1 MRMTRH
7 GVKTVGDHGGEAGR
21 IKRGIPP
28 PTSTYPCTHT
38 PATPKTTATLL
49 LLLLALLSAA
59 ALGGVLAAQHTA
71 AAAASAAQGYY
82 GGLALSVLPTTLQTS
97 SYGLLIIH
105 FTPPQTY
112 FYFGASAPAALP
124 PANVTVYLSTN
135 APQSISVPQSVVVP
149 GGQPYAVV
157 RVNTTATPGQATITA
172 TATGYNPAQVEVEV
186 AEPSGYPTQIRL
198 TAIPTNPVA
207 QPAFTG
213 TLLVELTDQ
222 EGDPAQAPTNTS
234 VSLSSSSPQVA
245 GAQPQAVIP
254 AGEAFAVAHYNTS
267 LRVGAAVITAT
278 ATGYTAGSTQVEVS
292 GPQPY
297 SVQAALAPTTPAPG
311 EPVTLTVWLT
321 DQEGD
326 PAWTPVPVSVAV
338 TSSNTTMLNPP
349 ATVVIPA
356 GTYYTQVEF
365 KAGEAGARGEQ
376 VMITTAS
383 TGLQPA
389 TLQTTVENPGNS
401 GGGAAAGA
409 PTLVVETQPG
419 SLIADSAAG
428 ERVLL
433 VELETGNTPMYPT
446 EGLNI
451 TLRSSNPD
459 VVWVPQSVTL
469 PPNTTYILVAVNTT
483 YQPGSAVVTAAAP
496 NTQPA
501 QVTITTYGYTPT
513 AIEAEAP
520 GTPLP
525 TDERSVYALAVSFT
539 SSSTA
544 GLGTMGI
551 APQSVQVNLYSSNPD
566 VVQVPPTATIPA
578 GGGYTLIPVNTT
590 STAGSAQITI
600 TTAEYGSATV
610 QVQTV
615 QPGATALTLS
625 ITPPTAYILPN
636 TPQPAA
642 VEPAALA
649 AIELYS
655 AQGEPAQATSPIS
668 VVVASENATLLPQ
681 PITLTIP
688 EKQSFVVFPVN
699 PAAAGKLT
707 LTVSAPG
714 LTPPQQPAQLTVEKY
729 PVTLQILVVPGTPV
743 VGSTARLIVV
753 ANTSAGPL
761 AGAPVVVETPPQLS
775 AAPTTLTTNAKG
787 VAEANISSPTPG
799 EYTFNVTLSTPIGK
813 LTEEYTVHFAPPY
826 TPTTVQPN
834 PYTTTLPVR
843 PIVAAAAAAAVGVA
857 VYLNRNRILRGR
869 GGEGGGEGGGGGEG
883 EEEGGEEVAGEDR
896 GGE

>member
-1 MRMTRH
+1 
-7 GVKTVGDHGGEAGR
+7 
-21 IKRGIPP
+21 
-28 PTSTYPCTHT
+28 
-38 PATPKTTATLL
+38 
-49 LLLLALLSAA
+49 
-59 ALGGVLAAQHTA
+59 
-71 AAAASAAQGYY
+71 
-82 GGLALSVLPTTLQTS
+82 
-97 SYGLLIIH
+97 
-105 FTPPQTY
+105 
-112 FYFGASAPAALP
+112 
-124 PANVTVYLSTN
+124 
-135 APQSISVPQSVVVP
+135 
-149 GGQPYAVV
+149 
-157 RVNTTATPGQATITA
+157 VNTTATPGQATITA

-469 PPNTTYILVAVNTT
+469 PPNHRIHTCGGEHNISAGECGGNRGRTQHPAG
-483 YQPGSAVVTAAAP
+483 PGNHNHVWVHTHRYRGGGA
-496 NTQPA
+496 
-501 QVTITTYGYTPT
+501 GYTPPHRR
-513 AIEAEAP
+513 AQRVCARRELHLLIDRRPRDDGYSPPKRPGQPLFIQPRRGA
-520 GTPLP
+520 GTPHGDHTRRGRVHTNTRKHHQHCWERADNHHDGGVRLSHGAGTDGAARGDRAHTQHHP
-525 TDERSVYALAVSFT
+525 THSVH
-539 SSSTA
+539 
-544 GLGTMGI
+544 
-551 APQSVQVNLYSSNPD
+551 
-566 VVQVPPTATIPA
+566 PTQHTPA
-578 GGGYTLIPVNTT
+578 GC
-590 STAGSAQITI
+590 S
-600 TTAEYGSATV
+600 
-610 QVQTV
+610 
-615 QPGATALTLS
+615 GASCTRSHRA
-625 ITPPTAYILPN
+625 
-636 TPQPAA
+636 
-642 VEPAALA
+642 
-649 AIELYS
+649 
-655 AQGEPAQATSPIS
+655 
-668 VVVASENATLLPQ
+668 
-681 PITLTIP
+681 
-688 EKQSFVVFPVN
+688 
-699 PAAAGKLT
+699 
-707 LTVSAPG
+707 
-714 LTPPQQPAQLTVEKY
+714 
-729 PVTLQILVVPGTPV
+729 
-743 VGSTARLIVV
+743 
-753 ANTSAGPL
+753 
-761 AGAPVVVETPPQLS
+761 
-775 AAPTTLTTNAKG
+775 
-787 VAEANISSPTPG
+787 
-799 EYTFNVTLSTPIGK
+799 
-813 LTEEYTVHFAPPY
+813 
-826 TPTTVQPN
+826 
-834 PYTTTLPVR
+834 
-843 PIVAAAAAAAVGVA
+843 
-857 VYLNRNRILRGR
+857 ILRPG
-869 GGEGGGEGGGGGEG
+869 
-883 EEEGGEEVAGEDR
+883 
-896 GGE
+896 